1 MGWLDSRPVSVAK
14 RRSLIVTN
22 AVSREGSLCLHFVTR
37 RRESRSPCSA
47 REMLAESSD
56 PVDCGLPIRTH
67 GIGRIGGI
75 EIACDGTIAGQ
86 IWGAGAALAKKLLD
100 DGLPERPET
109 VEVGSGTGVAGLAA
123 ACAGAS
129 RVVLTDLP
137 EAVPRLV
144 EAIERN
150 KAVLQGAE
158 VSAAACE
165 WGDADAAEAACGTSG
180 CDLVL
185 AADVLYSGE
194 ASVHRALRATLRD
207 LALPRDAR
215 ILHCYECRWPEIIK
229 LWRSNLGKE
238 LVLVSRTE
246 LQAPCSI
253 GGRSLVLEEL
263 RVNDEW
269 IVDDGEDSDTGTA
282 VLTESR
288 AARSRRGF

>member
-1 MGWLDSRPVSVAK
+1 MHDIKDSMFGEPQVASYFATDAANGASDDSISDRLKKMQSMSVDEMKQKIEGTKEQERLAAEQQAANEAK
-14 RRSLIVTN
+14 RRAAIAEGTAKAKAAFAAGDYAAAEAEFTRVLDENPDNRVEIVCNRAACSLKLGAYSD
-22 AVSREGSLCLHFVTR
+22 AVS
-37 RRESRSPCSA
+37 
-47 REMLAESSD
+47 
-56 PVDCGLPIRTH
+56 
-67 GIGRIGGI
+67 
-75 EIACDGTIAGQ
+75 
-86 IWGAGAALAKKLLD
+86 
-100 DGLPERPET
+100 
-109 VEVGSGTGVAGLAA
+109 
-123 ACAGAS
+123 
-129 RVVLTDLP
+129 
-137 EAVPRLV
+137 
-144 EAIERN
+144 
-150 KAVLQGAE
+150 
-158 VSAAACE
+158 
-165 WGDADAAEAACGTSG
+165 DAAEAACGTSG